1 MFTHWIEWGPEG
13 DYVVYGT
20 VWTHTSDW
28 EEQNFIEVSRW
39 LIPGTQ
45 LED

>member
-1 MFTHWIEWGPEG
+1 MYTHWIEWGPEG
-13 DYVVYGT
+13 DFLIYGT
-20 VWTHTSDW
+20 VWTNTADW
-28 EEQNFIEVSRW
+28 EDRYVEISRW